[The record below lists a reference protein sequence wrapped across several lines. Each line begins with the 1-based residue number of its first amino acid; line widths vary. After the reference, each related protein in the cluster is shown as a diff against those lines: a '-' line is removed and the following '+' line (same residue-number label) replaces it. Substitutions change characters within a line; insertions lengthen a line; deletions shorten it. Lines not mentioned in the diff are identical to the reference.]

1 MKALAVHTVP
11 LWEEEDDGT
20 RRLGMEGEDP
30 HPPVVGWCNVM
41 LIEIHSDVR
50 PFLLYENR

>member
-11 LWEEEDDGT
+11 LWEEEDGT

-41 LIEIHSDVR
+41 LIEINGEVR
-50 PFLLYENR
+50 PFLLYEDR